1 MSNLKR
7 TALASAMASVLVLGA
22 ATTAYSETT
31 DTTDYLNTSTKS
43 GVFTVDA
50 MTVKAGS
57 KVNLS
62 INGLNATGEVDTQGE
77 QKGSTIVAMVTSSK
91 GEVECPG
98 ESGTLPTA
106 CFFEAD
112 VTGGTTRYVKLVAG
126 LGRVN
131 ISYPV
136 EAGGSTDTINITL
149 QEVFDNKAGGTTVNV
164 IDSTQKIINID
175 YADLDV
181 ALLDITEFTGGINE
195 DKDAANG
202 GIDGITTAGKEGAQ
216 VKVVAYKDIKIDYAM
231 GTPDTPEVSGSITN
245 KAVNGILT
253 LVLRPKS
260 SESVGGNTATE
271 SITLTG
277 NMSKGEATVSI
288 PTEVTEAAKYYME
301 ATLEGYEGLSS
312 VDMYNDDTLEVN
324 PVLKAKKVGL
334 YSEKT
339 TISDNADAISGTQ
352 LKACMLDQYG
362 NKTEAGNSLTVNLK
376 DATEHVSNTA
386 ISFLF
391 SATDVCVSNS
401 TTILGDV
408 IDEALEFGTAEMI
421 AHIKNQTAIADSD
434 VVSLKIVPDQLVA
447 SILFTGKAPVQAGV
461 SITKNVLG
469 INAFQVNKDD
479 GNVVN
484 TGGPTTMEIR
494 HMYNGWQLEKT
505 EGTIGQDT
513 DQLGARFDK
522 SSSDSATGSS
532 YKNEYYVLATTEG
545 TYGEVVVQAALSVPD
560 IIPASP
566 SKHKMVDGHGQEITS
581 IKATKVKDSDPVEYR
596 ALVRENS
603 VKMEDA
609 LGNET
614 SPSLSVDLL
623 SSNGTVENGDLNAN
637 ETAGNMSS
645 VTYDPISFVGGDD
658 LVQFVF
664 KEPKL
669 TGSDLTVEV
678 PVNQELEEIKLE
690 VESDK
695 IPVNGMVPV
704 RVTSWDQFGELYA
717 HSKGVFLEIDAGSEV
732 AVRVYYVDKENGQE
746 EGPIAN
752 NTLINNSKVND
763 RSVLAVY
770 ALNGTTG
777 SFTLNVRDADN
788 AITASQTFEITRKF
802 EDFTVDPTEVTVISG
817 DTTEV
822 TLAGGSAPCT
832 AVPADE
838 DEDEAVA
845 TVTVNEDCTAA
856 TITGVSAEE
865 AETTIT
871 VTDADNRIVTI
882 AVKVIAPATQEE
894 CEGEGNVY
902 VDGECQAL
910 PSTNNSAVGGQAGV
924 MTSAGITFTSNAQFS
939 GGWSLD
945 GGPYSASA
953 INGGEELTLSV
964 IIRFDPAHVGEEV
977 DIVVPLMILLD
988 PPFSP
993 YPPFWFQYSWE
1004 YGFVTWDM
1012 TTGAFNEATGAGL
1025 DAIMEIPHEIVADEP
1040 LVLGPYE
1047 FGKLPADFPSS
1058 IVDFYFGYRL
1068 DNGETH
1074 FGVIP
1079 VKLTTP

>member
-91 GEVECPG
+91 GEVECEG
-98 ESGTLPTA
+98 QSGTDPKA
-106 CFFEAD
+106 CLFEAD
-112 VTGGTTRYVKLVAG
+112 VDGGTTRYVKLVAG

-136 EAGGSTDTINITL
+136 ESGGSTDTINITL
-149 QEVFDNKAGGTTVNV
+149 QEVFPNKAGGTTVNV
-164 IDSTQKIINID
+164 IDTTQKIINID

-181 ALLDITEFTGGINE
+181 ALLDITEFTGGGT
-195 DKDAANG
+195 DDTDTVG

-216 VKVVAYKDIKIDYAM
+216 VKVVAYKDIKIDYAE
-231 GTPDTPEVSGSITN
+231 GTPTTPEVSGLNIN
-245 KAVNGILT
+245 NAVNGILT

-260 SESVGGNTATE
+260 RESIGGNTATE

-277 NMSKGEATVSI
+277 NMNKGEATISI
-288 PTEVTEAAKYYME
+288 PTEVSEAAKYYME
-301 ATLEGYEGLSS
+301 ASLEGYDGLSS

-334 YSEKT
+334 YSEKA
-339 TISDNADAISGTQ
+339 TISDNADAVSGTQ
-352 LKACMLDQYG
+352 LEACMLDQYG
-362 NKTEAGNSLTVNLK
+362 NKTKAGNSMTVNLK

-386 ISFLF
+386 ISFPF
-391 SATDVCVSNS
+391 TATDVCVSNS

-408 IDEALEFGTAEMI
+408 KDEALKLGTAEMI
-421 AHIKNQTAIADSD
+421 GHVKNQTAIADSD
-434 VVSLKIVPDQLVA
+434 MVSLKIVPDQLVA

-484 TGGPTTMEIR
+484 TGGPTTMEVR

-505 EGTIGQDT
+505 EGTIGQNT

-566 SKHKMVDGHGQEITS
+566 SKHKMVDGHGQERTS
-581 IKATKVKDSDPVEYR
+581 MKAAKVPDSDPVEYR
-596 ALVRENS
+596 ALFRENN

-623 SSNGTVENGDLNAN
+623 SSNGTVSNAAGLNAN
-637 ETAGNMSS
+637 ETAGEMSS
-645 VTYDPISFVGGDD
+645 VTYDPTSFVGGDD

-664 KEPKL
+664 KEPKM
-669 TGSDLTVEV
+669 TGSDMTVQV
-678 PVNQELEEIKLE
+678 PVNKELTEIKLD

-695 IPVNGMVPV
+695 VPVNGMVPV
-704 RVTSWDQFGELYA
+704 RVTSWDQFENIYA
-717 HSKGVFLEIDAGSEV
+717 HSKGIFLEIVADSSV
-732 AVRVYYVDKENGQE
+732 AVRVYYVDASGTEM
-746 EGPIAN
+746 GPIAN
-752 NTLINNSKVND
+752 NTLINNSKVNG

-817 DTTEV
+817 DTAEI
-822 TLAGGSAPCT
+822 TLAGGTPPCSGVSA
-832 AVPADE
+832 D
-838 DEDEAVA
+838 DAVA

-871 VTDADNRIVTI
+871 LTDAGNRIVTVS
-882 AVKVIAPATQEE
+882 VKVTNPLTKEE
-894 CEGEGNVY
+894 CEGEGNASI
-902 VDGECQAL
+902 DGECKEL
-910 PSTNNSAVGGQAGV
+910 PNTGGGSDGGSVAVTPEGQFI
-924 MTSAGITFTSNAQFS
+924 TSEAQFS
-939 GGWSLD
+939 GGWSD
-945 GGPYSASA
+945 GGEYQASLTISKEGADVNA
-953 INGGEELTLSV
+953 IE
-964 IIRFDPAHVGEEV
+964 IIRFDPAHDGQEV
-977 DIVVPLMILLD
+977 EILLILSINNLT
-988 PPFSP
+988 PFGP
-993 YPPFWFQYSWE
+993 TYWY
-1004 YGFVTWDM
+1004 FV
-1012 TTGAFNEATGAGL
+1012 NEAGQFVGPALEL
-1025 DAIMEIPHEIVADEP
+1025 DMAALEPWQTHDVVKDEP
-1040 LVLGPYE
+1040 LVMGPYPLDNLI
-1047 FGKLPADFPSS
+1047 LPVADWS
-1058 IVDFYFGYRL
+1058 FYFGYRTSE
-1068 DNGETH
+1068 GTIY
-1074 FGVIP
+1074 FSAVPI
-1079 VKLTTP
+1079 KLIVR